1 MLAHYVHGS
10 GITMIEIWTE
20 KYRPKSLSEIYGE
33 DENIQK
39 LKSFVEKKELP
50 HLLFAGSVGTGK
62 TSTAI
67 ALAIEL
73 FGESWKENFIE
84 MNASNENGIDVI
96 RNKIKDIARIRPS
109 NPLGFKILFLDEAD
123 QLTAEAQ
130 AALRRTMEMYS
141 ETTRF
146 VFACNYSSKIIPP
159 IQSRT
164 VVMRFRPVQD
174 EFIKKKLNEIAKN
187 EGFTIDDESMEAM
200 VEVSGGDMRKAIN
213 VLQAVYTSGE
223 ISPKKIYEIIGY
235 ASPESVNKLISRAIN
250 GLFDEA
256 RQIVDKMMIEDGL
269 SGIDIVKSVHSIV
282 RASVVPP
289 KQKIEI
295 IKALADAE
303 FRIVEGS
310 NDRIQLDALIARIA
324 DIGSKIN

>member
-1 MLAHYVHGS
+1 
-10 GITMIEIWTE
+10 MIEIWTE

-39 LKSFVEKKELP
+39 LKSFVEKKEIP

-73 FGESWKENFIE
+73 FGDSWKENMVE

-96 RNKIKDIARIRPS
+96 RNKIKDIARIKPS

-130 AALRRTMEMYS
+130 AALRRTMEIYS

-146 VFACNYSSKIIPP
+146 IFSCNYSSKIIPP

-164 VVMRFRPVQD
+164 VVMRFRPVPD
-174 EFIKKKLNEIAKN
+174 EYISRKLQEIAKN
-187 EGFTIDDESMEAM
+187 EGFQIDEESMHAL
-200 VEVSGGDMRKAIN
+200 VEVSAGDMRKAIN

-235 ASPESVNKLISRAIN
+235 ASPEKIQKMISRAIN

-256 RQIVDKMMIEDGL
+256 REIVDGMLIYDGL
-269 SGIDIVKSVHSIV
+269 SGIDIVRSLHSYV
-282 RASVVPP
+282 RSSMISP

-310 NDRIQLDALIARIA
+310 NDRIQLDALIAKLA
-324 DIGSKIN
+324 EIGSRTD

>member
-1 MLAHYVHGS
+1 
-10 GITMIEIWTE
+10 MIEIWTE